1 MAEPNKDTIYIDID
15 DEITGI
21 IDKLHGSKGKIVALV
36 LPKRAGVF
44 QSIVN
49 MKLLKRAAD
58 DAKKHLVLITTE
70 AGLLPL
76 AGAAGVHVAK
86 TLTSKPEI
94 PTAPLAD
101 DAEEEAVEETGDEPE
116 ITANPAGDQPVGK
129 LAGLGATAVAADG
142 VETLELDDDEL
153 PEDAAGTPGAAKPK
167 NFKPPAAAKK
177 GKKDKKLHV
186 PNFNRFR
193 LLLIIG
199 GSILVL
205 LIIGAIIAFNILPK
219 ATVNISTDAT
229 NVSAN
234 LNLNLSTSANT
245 LDPTNNTVPAKLVS
259 QQKTYTQTVATTG
272 QKNEGNKA
280 SGSITITNCGSSDE
294 TIPAGT
300 GFSSSG
306 YTFISQSDVT
316 VPVSDFKGLN
326 GPCKNDGTA
335 NVNVIAQSGGSAY
348 NLPNGA
354 SYTIASGPENTSAQG
369 GAMSGGTDN
378 NVQVVNQNDIN
389 NAKSKITT
397 TNDSTQ
403 KQALQNQLQQDGYY
417 AIAVTYSAGTPAV
430 TTSANVGDTA
440 NSVTVTEVTTY
451 SMFGVHQSDLKTL
464 VDNNVQG
471 QINTSKQSILSE
483 GLDTAVFSVN
493 NATGT
498 TAQLTM
504 QATAV
509 AGPQLNTNGIKQEVA
524 GQKPGNIKS
533 QLETDPD
540 VTNVTIKLSPFWVT
554 SVPKKTSRITVDI
567 AKPTTTQTSNANANS
582 P

>member
-116 ITANPAGDQPVGK
+116 ITANTAGDQPVGK